1 MPVRID
7 GFSLAFPDKFL
18 TVSANHGLYS
28 TARTPSMSLVCFCF
42 THAVVP
48 PVVSLVTSHAGKEAV
63 GLGVSEKHGHIDVY
77 NGEKGWYIVY

>member
-28 TARTPSMSLVCFCF
+28 TARTPSVSLVCFCF

-63 GLGVSEKHGHIDVY
+63 GLGVSEKHGHIDMNMVK
-77 NGEKGWYIVY
+77 KGKRVI

>member
-28 TARTPSMSLVCFCF
+28 TAQTPSVSLVYFCF

-63 GLGVSEKHGHIDVY
+63 GLGVSEKHGHIDMYMVK
-77 NGEKGWYIVY
+77 KGKRVV